1 MKDKREFLPI
11 DLISVFGEDAIL
23 LKEESDLVKG
33 KDGTNIICVIIN
45 SNCETECEPPED

>member
-1 MKDKREFLPI
+1 MEDKREFLPI

-33 KDGTNIICVIIN
+33 KDGVNIGCILN
-45 SNCETECEPPED
+45 ANCETECEPLE

>member
-23 LKEESDLVKG
+23 LKEESNLVKG
-33 KDGTNIICVIIN
+33 KGEFNIGCSVKNTNCD
-45 SNCETECEPPED
+45 SECEPLE